1 MSNETDNKLQ
11 QKWDSIKEKA
21 MKNAQEKLD
30 QQDETEGYNSA
41 MSGEVCP
48 LSASDF
54 FKKGFAKA
62 EQEKQDRR
70 KNQILKK

>member
-1 MSNETDNKLQ
+1 MSNGTDDKLQ
-11 QKWDSIKEKA
+11 KKWDIIKEKA

-30 QQDETEGYNSA
+30 KQDETEGYNAS
-41 MSGEVCP
+41 MSGEICP
-48 LSASDF
+48 TSASVF

-62 EQEKQDRR
+62 EQEKQERK

>member
-1 MSNETDNKLQ
+1 MSNGTDDKLQ

-30 QQDETEGYNSA
+30 QQDETEGYNAA
-41 MSGEVCP
+41 MAGEVCP
-48 LSASDF
+48 PSASDF